1 MLNNAPNRE
10 KNIQKKI
17 FVSEDE
23 NEKITKIMA
32 QVGSHNFSDFARK
45 RLTDKKIYHLDLTEI
60 KEITVAISSEYT
72 ELQKIGN
79 NINQIAKSLNS
90 SATEATKEM
99 LNDYEKELNVL
110 QKVLR
115 KKSKKQYLESKYT
128 AIRHGTRATEN
139 HHNNS

>member
-1 MLNNAPNRE
+1 MINNAPNRE

-17 FVSEDE
+17 FVSENE

-45 RLTDKKIYHLDLTEI
+45 RLTGKKIYQLDLKEI
-60 KEITVAISSEYT
+60 KEITVAISSEST
-72 ELQKIGN
+72 ELKKIGN

-90 SATEATKEM
+90 SETEATKEM
-99 LNDYEKELNVL
+99 LNAYEKELNAL

-115 KKSKKQYLESKYT
+115 KKLK
-128 AIRHGTRATEN
+128 RAVAGN
-139 HHNNS
+139 